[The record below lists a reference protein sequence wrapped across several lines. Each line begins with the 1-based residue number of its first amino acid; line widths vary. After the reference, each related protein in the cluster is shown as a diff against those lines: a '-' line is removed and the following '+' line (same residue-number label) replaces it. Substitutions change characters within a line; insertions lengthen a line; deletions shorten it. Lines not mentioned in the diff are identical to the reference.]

1 MQNHAKKHARWRCP
15 ELLGIGV
22 LLAGL
27 TVSAGLVANGGTSE
41 VAPVP
46 DDVVKSLK
54 DQSLAFAAID
64 QATSAAVVSIRV
76 ERTASASSGSMRVPF
91 EGESD
96 PFNEDFLRQFFGGN
110 VPRQFPFHQFG
121 PGQQPHMQRRA
132 VSGQGSGFI
141 VSSDGTVITTHHV
154 ISDADQIVVRLNDDR
169 ELTATIVGSDPHTDV
184 AVLHVDAEG
193 LPTVQWGDSDQLQ
206 VGEWVLASGAPFGL
220 THTLTAGIVS
230 ATGRS
235 SVGIADYEDFIQT
248 DAAINPGN
256 SGGPLLNLNGQVVGM
271 NTAIFSKS
279 GVYMGVGFAIP
290 VNMVQH
296 VSTQIIAHGSV
307 TRSYLGVLIQPLTQE
322 LAESFG
328 VSKTHGALVGAVQPG
343 SPGERAGLKAGD
355 IITAIEEKR
364 FEDVGRLRNAI
375 ALLSPGQNVDVA
387 IIRDGNEQRLTVM
400 LAELPDADSPARTST
415 GPNAIAQ

>member
-1 MQNHAKKHARWRCP
+1 MQNHGKKPATWKSH

-22 LLAGL
+22 LVVGIA
-27 TVSAGLVANGGTSE
+27 VSAVRAAKGGTSE

-54 DQSLAFAAID
+54 DQSRAFAAIEK
-64 QATSAAVVSIRV
+64 ATSPAVVSIRV
-76 ERTASASSGSMRVPF
+76 ENSASPSSGIIRVPF
-91 EGESD
+91 EGKSD
-96 PFNEDFLRQFFGGN
+96 PFNEDFLRRFFRGN
-110 VPRQFPFHQFG
+110 VPRQFQFRQFG
-121 PGQQPHMQRRA
+121 HEQQPQTQRHV

-141 VSSDGTVITTHHV
+141 VSSDGTVITNHHV
-154 ISDADQIVVRLNDDR
+154 ISDADRVVVRLNNDR

-193 LPTVQWGDSDQLQ
+193 LPTMQWGDSDKLQ

-220 THTLTAGIVS
+220 THTLTAGIIS

-271 NTAIFSKS
+271 NTAIFTSS
-279 GVYMGVGFAIP
+279 GGYMGVGFAIP
-290 VNMVQH
+290 VNMVHQ
-296 VSTQIIAHGSV
+296 VSKQIIAHGSV
-307 TRSYLGVLIQPLTQE
+307 TRSYLGVLIQPLTQK

-328 VSKTHGALVGAVQPG
+328 ISKTLGALIESVQPG
-343 SPGERAGLKAGD
+343 SPGAKAGLKAGD
-355 IITAIEEKR
+355 IITEIDGKQ
-364 FEDVGRLRNAI
+364 FEDVIRLRNAI
-375 ALLSPGQNVDVA
+375 ALMSPGQNVDMT
-387 IIRDGNEQRLTVM
+387 IIRAGKTHQLTAT
-400 LAELPDADSPARTST
+400 LEKLLDADSLPRTST
-415 GPNAIAQ
+415 ESDALIQ